1 MNFLIVCIEATLL
14 ELVWFVFLG
23 TGFKLKTFLFPCF
36 LYFFFICFPFCMYL
50 RTFPLLMVKHI
61 PVLEK
66 YGRRGDKTIV
76 NGCYSMLYVLKVI
89 CCISVDEAKS
99 R

>member
-1 MNFLIVCIEATLL
+1 
-14 ELVWFVFLG
+14 
-23 TGFKLKTFLFPCF
+23 
-36 LYFFFICFPFCMYL
+36 MYL
-50 RTFPLLMVKHI
+50 RTFPLSMVKHI

-66 YGRRGDKTIV
+66 CGRCGDKTIV

-99 R
+99 GNSEETLVRKASVFYAF